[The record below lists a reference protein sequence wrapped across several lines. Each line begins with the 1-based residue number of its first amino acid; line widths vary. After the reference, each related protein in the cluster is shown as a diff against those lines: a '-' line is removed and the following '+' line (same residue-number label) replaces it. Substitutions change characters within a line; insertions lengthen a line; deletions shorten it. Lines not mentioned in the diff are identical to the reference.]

1 MQVQIKKSHFMKH
14 SAPTQNKTTVP
25 SLFQIAAHLEDSVP
39 TASSKK
45 TASAPSQTPFA
56 ALVLQPEKLEAA
68 LKDASA
74 QNDDFEASLTISR
87 NDARSTTRNPP
98 TNGVFIKKRSA
109 NSPREIKKVEFF
121 LKAPS
126 AKSVK
131 LAADFTDWEKCP
143 LDMMQNEDG
152 VWFSFIPLEPGRY
165 AYRFIVDGQWCDD
178 PRSAW
183 RVPNPFG
190 TENALRVVT

>member
-1 MQVQIKKSHFMKH
+1 M
-14 SAPTQNKTTVP
+14 TVP

-39 TASSKK
+39 AACLKK
-45 TASAPSQTPFA
+45 PAPTPGQTPFVD
-56 ALVLQPEKLEAA
+56 LVLQPEKLEAA

-87 NDARSTTRNPP
+87 NDARRTTQNSP
-98 TNGVFIKKRSA
+98 TTGVSIKKRRA
-109 NSPREIKKVEFF
+109 NSPREMKEVEFF
-121 LKAPS
+121 LRAPS

-131 LAADFTDWEKCP
+131 LAADFTDWEKYP

-152 VWFSFIPLEPGRY
+152 VWFSFIPLEPGQY

-190 TENALRVVT
+190 TENAMRVVT